1 MTSSAVTVVV
11 EALRQFEKRDAD
23 GIVERFAPDGTFIDP
38 HYPPPIGPEITGR
51 EAIRGALSFVF
62 TLVQQPGFTV
72 RHAFSSADHPEVAS
86 VEVDTHHT
94 FADGTTV
101 DFPQVFVAEID
112 SDGLLR
118 RLQSYLP
125 YPPPAAG

>member
-1 MTSSAVTVVV
+1 MTSPAVTAVV

-23 GIVERFAPDGTFIDP
+23 GVVERFAPDGTFIDP
-38 HYPPPIGPEITGR
+38 HYPPPIGPAITGR
-51 EAIRGALSFVF
+51 EAIHGAVSWVF
-62 TLVQQPGFTV
+62 TLIQQPEFTV
-72 RHAFSSADHPEVAS
+72 RHAFSSADHPGVAA
-86 VEVDTHHT
+86 VEVDTQHT
-94 FADGTTV
+94 FADGTRHE
-101 DFPQVFVAEID
+101 FPQVFVGEID